1 MPRLC
6 LKNKGFTLVEV
17 MTVVAIILILVAIV
31 LPNFLR
37 ARRNANEFLAAKALR
52 SISDAL
58 EMYRNDYGDYPDPPN
73 ISILKDS
80 QPPYLVQDIIPG
92 FEGNGGGG
100 GGGKGEI
107 KGYAGYTFIYGR
119 THYILRYT
127 CVAIPITPNVT
138 GTKQFIV
145 DEGGQVREIGD

>member
-1 MPRLC
+1 MSKLC
-6 LKNKGFTLVEV
+6 LKNKGFTLVEI

-92 FEGNGGGG
+92 LDAGGGG
-100 GGGKGEI
+100 GGEDEI
-107 KGYAGYTFIYGR
+107 EGYAGYKFVYWKYGNG
-119 THYILRYT
+119 RY
-127 CVAIPITPNVT
+127 ASYAHPITPNVT

-145 DEGGQVREIGD
+145 DEGGQVREFIEP